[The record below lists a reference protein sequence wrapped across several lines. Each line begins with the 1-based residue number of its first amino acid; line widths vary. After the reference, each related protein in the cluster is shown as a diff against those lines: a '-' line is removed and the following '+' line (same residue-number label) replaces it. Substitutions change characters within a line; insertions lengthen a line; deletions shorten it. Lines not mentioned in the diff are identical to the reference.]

1 MGLGLGLNL
10 SAGYTPSWEPSEL
23 SSLLH
28 WYRLGVGQTS
38 DSGGITAWN
47 DQKGSNNLTA
57 DGGATEQP
65 NLVNG
70 TVFFNNNN
78 DHLAFG
84 TALELGKFSVYIRA
98 QHEAAN
104 DFITSQ
110 ANSGGTDFLKIQ
122 NTIQARIKINSAR
135 HDFNLNITLSNDV
148 KYTIGYERNAD
159 GVMGI
164 FGEQDSN
171 VINFSVAGASPN
183 DGIQAI
189 SDLTDF
195 VEIGRPAVGLTIYE
209 IVVLSDALDATN
221 RALLIDYLGSK

>member
-1 MGLGLGLNL
+1 MGLSLGLNL
-10 SAGYTPSWEPSEL
+10 SAGYVPIWEPSEL
-23 SSLLH
+23 SSLIH

-38 DSGGITAWN
+38 DDNGITAWN

-70 TVFFNNNN
+70 AIFFNNND

-98 QHEAAN
+98 EHQAAN
-104 DFITSQ
+104 DFITAEAS
-110 ANSGGTDFLKIQ
+110 SGGTDFLKVQ
-122 NTIQARIKINSAR
+122 NTTQARIKINGAR
-135 HDFNLNITLSNDV
+135 HDFSLNITLSNDV
-148 KYTIGYERNAD
+148 KYSIGFERDAD
-159 GVMGI
+159 GDLGV
-164 FGEQDSN
+164 FGEQGSN
-171 VINFSVAGASPN
+171 VINFNVAGASPN
-183 DGIQAI
+183 DGNQPI

-209 IVVLSDALDATN
+209 IVVLNDSLDATN
-221 RALLIDYLGSK
+221 RALLLDYLSSK